1 MELSP
6 RSIGEAGPGGGGTQR
21 VRCWKCQTNFLVLRT
36 ATRGI
41 CPECGSQ
48 TALHRLRM
56 PMMPSAEIKAEAES
70 REGVLQSD
78 GEAGF
83 GEEVRDLFGPER
95 AGSSLKGVT
104 VLENGGPGPKPGGGR
119 KRGSSGAER
128 GQCEGRGRMVARWP
142 AYHEGRA
149 SRKEGSPDPPMA
161 SELVL
166 KLLALAIGVLVVLV
180 LLVVALMLW
189 GG

>member
-128 GQCEGRGRMVARWP
+128 GQCEGRGRMVARV
-142 AYHEGRA
+142 RA
-149 SRKEGSPDPPMA
+149 ATGPGPEETVAGKGF
-161 SELVL
+161 VL
-166 KLLALAIGVLVVLV
+166 IGAEIARDCLLAVSFVHPEIRTCVR
-180 LLVVALMLW
+180 
-189 GG
+189 